1 MKKDPNRF
9 CTRFSD
15 EDLIHFRAMD
25 ILEKKGRKK
34 ADFIARSVVLHDAI
48 LEKVASGQQ
57 LSPDVHFVL
66 LQLLQ
71 CASLQCSL
79 TPLVGPI
86 SEVIQSSSTSFEGH
100 GNGDE
105 AAIMA
110 SVQPLLS
117 HSSAPNHNIVPP
129 LNHSLEAE
137 SDIGD
142 EENHL
147 EADDEA
153 AILGAW
159 NNFGDDLVND

>member
-1 MKKDPNRF
+1 
-9 CTRFSD
+9 
-15 EDLIHFRAMD
+15 MD

-34 ADFIARSVVLHDAI
+34 ADFIAKGVVMHDAI
-48 LEKVASGQQ
+48 LEIVASGQQ
-57 LSPDVHFVL
+57 LSSDVHFVL

-71 CASLQCSL
+71 YASLQRNL
-79 TPLVGPI
+79 IPLARPI
-86 SEVIQSSSTSFEGH
+86 SEVIQSSSTSFEGYE
-100 GNGDE
+100 NGDE

-110 SVQPLLS
+110 SVQPLPS

-129 LNHSLEAE
+129 LNHNLEAE

-159 NNFGDDLVND
+159 NNFSDDIVDD